1 MKTLAL
7 VSMLLLCLSASAQQA
22 APAASAP
29 AGRVAQAQAQP
40 HAEGPPQRGG
50 EPKVQRNV
58 DEDESVRVEE
68 LRVRG
73 VTRRVTVQSKLPGA
87 PSYEIRSSGD
97 GRDHSQ
103 DRRSEGRSQWQLF
116 AF

>member
-1 MKTLAL
+1 MKAI
-7 VSMLLLCLSASAQQA
+7 VPAAALCLCLNGWAQPA
-22 APAASAP
+22 APAAPAP
-29 AGRVAQAQAQP
+29 AARVVE
-40 HAEGPPQRGG
+40 AESPGPPQRGG

-73 VTRRVTVQSKLPGA
+73 VTRRVTVQSKVPGA
-87 PSYEIRSSGD
+87 PAYEIRSSGD
-97 GRDHSQ
+97 GRDHAQ
-103 DRRSEGRSQWQLF
+103 DRRSEGRSLWQLF

>member
-1 MKTLAL
+1 MAW
-7 VSMLLLCLSASAQQA
+7 AQQA
-22 APAASAP
+22 ASAP
-29 AGRVAQAQAQP
+29 VARGAQAVPDGA
-40 HAEGPPQRGG
+40 PQRGG

-73 VTRRVTVQSKLPGA
+73 MTRRVTVQSKVQGA
-87 PSYEIRSSGD
+87 PTYEIRSGGD

-103 DRRSEGRSQWQLF
+103 DQRAEGRSQWQLF
-116 AF
+116 SF

>member
-1 MKTLAL
+1 MKTVVA
-7 VSMLLLCLSASAQQA
+7 VAALCLCLNGWAQTV

-29 AGRVAQAQAQP
+29 AAQGVEAAP
-40 HAEGPPQRGG
+40 AGPPQRGG

-73 VTRRVTVQSKLPGA
+73 VTRRVTVQSKIPGA
-87 PSYEIRSSGD
+87 PAYEIRSDGD
-97 GRDHSQ
+97 GRDHNQ
-103 DRRSEGRSQWQLF
+103 DRRSEGRSLWQLF